1 MKLANA
7 NDLHGHR
14 LVNGHTHFWAN
25 MRSLN
30 GSKIAMQQS
39 RLKTISALQSQLIVT
54 TSSTGEWWCAFFQA
68 GVLFSIENASF
79 GHLVANL
86 CTF

>member
-39 RLKTISALQSQLIVT
+39 RLKTISALQSQLILVT
-54 TSSTGEWWCAFFQA
+54 TSSTGGGVLFFQA